1 MTSHVP
7 RVLFQGGNGLLKSLQ
22 TTSGN
27 IGQLKLAQ
35 LRLRDDIRD
44 KHAALNIDS
53 AVARLR
59 RRKANHRWAMG
70 EAF

>member
-1 MTSHVP
+1 MAT
-7 RVLFQGGNGLLKSLQ
+7 QGGNGLLKSLQ
-22 TTSGN
+22 TTSQN

-44 KHAALNIDS
+44 KHSAMNLDS

-59 RRKANHRWAMG
+59 RRKADHRWAMG